1 MNTLT
6 KKKIQ
11 EQLSTLIPNMQEMSH
26 LGFND
31 LSFSRHF
38 AKPVTLDS
46 ILELFHI
53 DVKDDTKNVNISM
66 FTLDIIDG
74 RFRIKLQ
81 YSQAGTVHSH
91 GALRD
96 LLDTA
101 HIDIF
106 DSINET
112 GDITDVIYFATAL
125 ATSTFEELL
134 AF

>member
-1 MNTLT
+1 MNTET

-11 EQLSTLIPNMQEMSH
+11 DHLSTLITNMQAMSP

-38 AKPVTLDS
+38 ETTVTLDS

-53 DVKDDTKNVNISM
+53 ETKESTKGVSISM

-74 RFRIKLQ
+74 LFHIKLQ
-81 YSQAGTVHSH
+81 YSQGGSRSH
-91 GALRD
+91 GTLRD
-96 LLDTA
+96 ILDAA

-106 DSINET
+106 EAINET
-112 GDITDVIYFATAL
+112 GDITDVIYFSTAL

-134 AF
+134 DF